1 MTDHAGSARRSPTAE
16 FLGPD
21 AERGGPFALLG
32 LSPTV
37 EREDEI
43 LAARERQMRR
53 IDAHRLAETPEAD
66 EVRLS
71 LYAAAAQLL
80 NPMIRAQLAVRW
92 GGVADTPPPPRPL
105 PEIGRPAGART
116 ATLEHDAILALAM
129 HGGWNRKA
137 LRHIASIAHARGLT
151 SQDVA
156 QTLRRIGKQRRPR
169 ARGGPGARIPAP
181 ASRSVVATK
190 APAPPPQ
197 TSILDPLPEQID
209 PAQQMLKTG
218 LIVGGVAIASFVVL
232 FGGVFALMRADRA
245 AIERRVARDQSEGEV
260 SPATPETPAM
270 QGSTLARATARQMPT
285 AQTLGDPGLIVHE
298 IEGARR
304 GLEFS
309 PYDSTRRFADAVE
322 LFGASWAG
330 FDAEDLERG
339 NTAVVAFVEALTSRD
354 AARLA
359 LDAVGAGALRL
370 ADADRSPT
378 PKDVWP
384 SVWSVGMLSQ
394 LRQSPVLDAR
404 VRRQIDVLLGGAS
417 IDSSGGSFRLGA
429 VLGLGAVADRLAA
442 QGADER
448 VWSHWIETVD
458 ALSKGDAALR
468 VSLLTAALDRFL
480 SGVNGEGAV
489 QGEVI
494 RKLALAMSWRR
505 SEGARRWLVRVLR
518 REQVHGPTLS
528 TMIEALAGESG
539 ASGLDATVELAP
551 GATRREREL
560 VAERLVG
567 AWGLDQDARA
577 DAFVQDMRSLV
588 ETGVRERSTSGDPV
602 ERMVGAV
609 RLAYANAAAE
619 LARQRRF
626 EEASAALDR
635 GGAYTLPRAGRT
647 ELDPLGAENDTH
659 WAVRYRNAGSSTDE
673 RLAELD
679 RLGKQMTSRIGPAD
693 AEVLL
698 AEALRG
704 TPRAVRE
711 RAQAVTAK
719 FVSSPAM
726 LNAMLEQVDDLPGSE
741 HVMNLVQLMTA
752 SPVDRGAP
760 DGSWRVAARRALLAS
775 LTEAIARESA
785 TGRVDEMRTE
795 IEHAYTMALGYSES
809 EGHEGVGMSLE
820 EAALARAASL
830 QREARRTG
838 ASTGLPIRT
847 DEIDADLR
855 SREAIAETPIQ
866 RFVARQ
872 TALCESLALLM
883 LSERRELA
891 PEIRRMLDD
900 LRDQLRETTH
910 VLDQVGVV
918 ELTMA
923 RLWLLFEG
931 GDG

>member
-1 MTDHAGSARRSPTAE
+1 MTEAGGSARRSPTAE
-16 FLGPD
+16 FLGAD
-21 AERGGPFALLG
+21 AERGGPFSLLG

-37 EREDEI
+37 EREEEI

-53 IDAHRLAETPEAD
+53 VDAHRLAETPEAD

-92 GGVADTPPPPRPL
+92 GAVEARSPEPSPL
-105 PEIGRPAGART
+105 PEIGRPAGGRT

-156 QTLRRIGKQRRPR
+156 QTLRRIGRQRRPR
-169 ARGGPGARIPAP
+169 ARGAPVARIPAP
-181 ASRSVVATK
+181 ARRSVVAPK
-190 APAPPPQ
+190 APAPAAP

-218 LIVGGVAIASFVVL
+218 LIVAGVAVVSFLVL

-245 AIERRVARDQSEGEV
+245 AVERRAAGDRGEAPVAPG
-260 SPATPETPAM
+260 TPAAPVL
-270 QGSTLARATARQMPT
+270 GGAPAGRTIAREMPT

-322 LFGASWAG
+322 LLSASWVG
-330 FDAEDLERG
+330 FDAEELERA
-339 NTAVVAFVEALTSRD
+339 NTAVLGFVETLTSRD

-359 LDAVGAGALRL
+359 IEDVGAGPLRL
-370 ADADRSPT
+370 ADTEREPT
-378 PKDVWP
+378 PEGVWP

-404 VRRQIDVLLGGAS
+404 VRRQIEVLLGGAS
-417 IDSSGGSFRLGA
+417 IDTSGGAFRHGA
-429 VLGLGAVADRLAA
+429 VLGLGAVADRLASA
-442 QGADER
+442 GSGER
-448 VWSHWIETVD
+448 VWGHWIETVD
-458 ALSKGDAALR
+458 AISKGDSALR

-480 SGVNGEGAV
+480 SGVHGEDAV
-489 QGEVI
+489 RGEVI
-494 RKLALAMSWRR
+494 RELALAMSWRR

-518 REQVHGPTLS
+518 RERVHGPTLS
-528 TMIEALAGESG
+528 TMIEALTRASG

-567 AWGLDQDARA
+567 VWGLDQDARA

-588 ETGVRERSTSGDPV
+588 ETGLRERSTSGDPV

-619 LARQRRF
+619 LAHQRRF

-635 GGAYTLPRAGRT
+635 GGAYALPRASRT

-679 RLGKQMTSRIGPAD
+679 RLGKQMTSQIGPAD

-711 RAQAVTAK
+711 RAQSVTAK

-726 LNAMLEQVDDLPGSE
+726 INAMLEQVDSLPGSE

-775 LTEAIARESA
+775 LTEAIAREGP
-785 TGRVDEMRTE
+785 TGRVDAMRAE
-795 IEHAYTMALGYSES
+795 LEHAYSMALGYSDS
-809 EGHEGVGMSLE
+809 EGHEGAGMTLG
-820 EAALARAASL
+820 EAARARAAFL
-830 QREARRTG
+830 RREARRTG
-838 ASTGLPIRT
+838 VSTGLPIRT
-847 DEIDADLR
+847 DEIEADLR
-855 SREAIAETPIQ
+855 SREAIAQTPIQ
-866 RFVARQ
+866 RFVACQ

-891 PEIRRMLDD
+891 PEIERLLDD
-900 LRDQLRETTH
+900 LRGQLREATH